1 MGRGQEGGW
10 WLDMKQ
16 AAGQSSYEYLM
27 SPHLTRPQGEAAKEN
42 TMTNILI
49 CILGMD
55 AVGSPYLG

>member
-1 MGRGQEGGW
+1 MGRGQEGGRVVVGYE
-10 WLDMKQ
+10 

-42 TMTNILI
+42 TNILI